1 MMVFLLV
8 EWGRGSLEMTI
19 YVRWGTVGLFV
30 VLLGLVS
37 GSRTMS
43 LLLFRSA
50 MRLCLRR

>member
-8 EWGRGSLEMTI
+8 EWGRESLESITC
-19 YVRWGTVGLFV
+19 VRWGTVGLFV

-37 GSRTMS
+37 GSRAIS
-43 LLLFRSA
+43 LLLIRSA